1 MSLDDRMRNLFPFH
15 SFSAHK
21 SPRTALRSGG
31 FFSLCEFFFYFGQC
45 HFERMP
51 A

>member
-15 SFSAHK
+15 SFSAQK
-21 SPRTALRSGG
+21 APAPLCGRGL
-31 FFSLCEFFFYFGQC
+31 FSLCEFFFYFGQR